1 MQREMAEFRND
12 FLCCS
17 VMQMGNL
24 VRYQKQGLCKKRVSC
39 TSAKNIA
46 GVTPGPDTAQGP
58 SMKSKNETDK
68 RQAKGDKN
76 IHYNKHLLQDYKFL
90 MVSVIG
96 VAV

>member
-1 MQREMAEFRND
+1 
-12 FLCCS
+12 
-17 VMQMGNL
+17 MQMGNL

-76 IHYNKHLLQDYKFL
+76 IHFITTSIYCKITSF
-90 MVSVIG
+90 
-96 VAV
+96 

>member
-1 MQREMAEFRND
+1 MPFSDADGQSRKVSETRF
-12 FLCCS
+12 
-17 VMQMGNL
+17 
-24 VRYQKQGLCKKRVSC
+24 KKRVSC

-76 IHYNKHLLQDYKFL
+76 IHFITTSIYCKITSF
-90 MVSVIG
+90 
-96 VAV
+96 

>member
-1 MQREMAEFRND
+1 
-12 FLCCS
+12 
-17 VMQMGNL
+17 MQMGNL

-68 RQAKGDKN
+68 RQVKGDKN
-76 IHYNKHLLQDYKFL
+76 IHLLQLKHLLQDYKFL